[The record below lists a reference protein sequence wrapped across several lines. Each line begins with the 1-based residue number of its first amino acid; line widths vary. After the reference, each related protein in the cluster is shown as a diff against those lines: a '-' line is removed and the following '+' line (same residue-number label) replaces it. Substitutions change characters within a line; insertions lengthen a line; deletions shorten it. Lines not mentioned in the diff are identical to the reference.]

1 MKELIIEELKKS
13 ILKVGINY
21 DGIIEINR
29 PKQKENGDYSS
40 NIAMKLAG
48 VIHENPLDIAKK
60 LVENFSCSQVTNIE
74 IKKPGF
80 INFFVAKDY
89 LLDNLKLLIYI

>member
-1 MKELIIEELKKS
+1 MKGLIIEELKKS

-74 IKKPGF
+74 IKKTRLYKFFCSQRLF
-80 INFFVAKDY
+80 IR
-89 LLDNLKLLIYI
+89 